1 MGAHETPDAVLD
13 QILMDAVQARA
24 RRAAALVT
32 GWLNA
37 PAREQTPL
45 DVTPADVV
53 EVLRELRDI
62 ADLVTGVLR

>member
-1 MGAHETPDAVLD
+1 
-13 QILMDAVQARA
+13 VQARA